1 MRQLTIAVLIAALIS
16 LAFRLAGSFHA
27 GANDAPPPK
36 REPIKTMEPTDPIY
50 PAVCRADA
58 PAREPK
64 LIRDYS
70 SGPDRTP
77 RGDEASADSGAV
89 PRSTAQGSGIR
100 GQGSG
105 VRGQESEGGFGSLT
119 SDP

>member
-105 VRGQESEGGFGSLT
+105 VRNQKAA
-119 SDP
+119 SDR